1 MKHRRSKEG
10 WKGWDGWSMHS
21 RMPQATTAFASPSR
35 AESSPHP
42 RQSNSCESKWSGIEL
57 PLKPQQLFH
66 IHLEPNNDAE
76 LDSPELNKTKD
87 DSERYTLSLDKTQR
101 RPEEKNL
108 KKMWCRHSQHIE
120 AEALLAAFD

>member
-1 MKHRRSKEG
+1 MGRLEHAQPDASSHNSFCEPKS
-10 WKGWDGWSMHS
+10 S
-21 RMPQATTAFASPSR
+21 RI
-35 AESSPHP
+35 EPHP

-57 PLKPQQLFH
+57 PLEPQPLFRT
-66 IHLEPNNDAE
+66 HLEPNNDAE

-108 KKMWCRHSQHIE
+108 KNVVSP
-120 AEALLAAFD
+120 LATHRSGSLTGSI